1 MQLNSSNILIK
12 HILSQT
18 VQPKA
23 EKNFDNFVIHL
34 LCIKVFFCRQISLEN
49 SIGYTGIQDDVIL
62 RDFNLNFLKTQ
73 SKFKINNI
81 Y

>member
-1 MQLNSSNILIK
+1 MNLYWEKKFKLVQQFSMQLNSSNILIK

-62 RDFNLNFLKTQ
+62 GDLT
-73 SKFKINNI
+73 
-81 Y
+81 